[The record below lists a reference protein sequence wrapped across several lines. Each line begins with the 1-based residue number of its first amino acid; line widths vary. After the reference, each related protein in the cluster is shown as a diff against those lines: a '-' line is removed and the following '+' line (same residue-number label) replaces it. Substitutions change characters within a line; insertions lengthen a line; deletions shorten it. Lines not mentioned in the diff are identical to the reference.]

1 MKYIIFLTLLCCF
14 STGAAFAQKPGEPC
28 CTVVGI
34 NIAKGIITSR
44 NTTTGKVQQFKTS
57 AGGLKNLRM
66 GDKLSVQNGKITAV
80 NQTGFEPVNEIT
92 GQVNEGE
99 PCCAIV
105 SLQVNDATPC
115 CEIVTVKNL
124 TTGELSS
131 FQTTGGMG
139 RTFTLG
145 QLVNLQNGY
154 AMVQSG
160 ASATAA
166 QKGLYAFKIGL
177 DSLTVKQ
184 KAVEGNDSEKWVIT
198 PSGAKGATGTVS
210 IILPEGVEW
219 HLDIKSSD
227 DKALGKWDDRWN
239 NKKTISLMT
248 GEYNIFFT
256 YIPLLGVP
264 IQKGMNTRLKAGILD
279 VVSTGQWQIW
289 NEEKTKVHVVY
300 YKPSKI
306 GLPIGRYNI
315 QLAGQY
321 QAIEIKE
328 GKVTEF

>member
-1 MKYIIFLTLLCCF
+1 MLICCLCATA
-14 STGAAFAQKPGEPC
+14 SYAQKPTVLSAIPC
-28 CTVVGI
+28 CDIVGI
-34 NIAKGIITSR
+34 NTAKGIITSR
-44 NTTTGKVQQFKTS
+44 NTATGKVQHFKTS
-57 AGGLKNLRM
+57 PARISSLRI
-66 GDKLSVQNGKITAV
+66 GDKLTLQGGKITAV
-80 NQTGFEPVNEIT
+80 NQTGYEPVNEI
-92 GQVNEGE
+92 EGE
-99 PCCAIV
+99 RSDDAHKDEIEV
-105 SLQVNDATPC
+105 LSLQVNESDRC
-115 CEIVTVKNL
+115 CDIVTVKNR
-124 TTGELSS
+124 TTGQIHS
-131 FQTTGGMG
+131 FKTMGGIG
-139 RTFTLG
+139 RTLTLG
-145 QLVNLQNGY
+145 QSVNLQNGY

-160 ASATAA
+160 ANATVT

-184 KAVEGNDSEKWVIT
+184 KAVEENDFEKWVIT
-198 PSGAKGATGTVS
+198 PTGAKGATGTVS
-210 IILPEGVEW
+210 ITLPEGVEW